1 MVLSMTGFGRGEV
14 DYRGGKIIVE
24 VLTVNSRYLDISV
37 HGLRD
42 QGAVEMALRETT
54 AEHVNRGRVN
64 ITVKCTG
71 AFCGE
76 RTVTVDED
84 LVKKFG
90 EELDRAK
97 WLLGIEEKVSI
108 DVIAAR
114 PELLEIVEQTDD
126 NGFGDAVLTAAAG
139 AFEQVVTSRRTEGTK
154 LAADLDARLKSAGEV
169 IGRIETRAPEML
181 QNYRDKL
188 RARADTLG
196 ANGISDER
204 VDAEVILFVERSDIA
219 EEITRFRAH
228 IDAALETLGNEGRVG
243 RRLEFLVQELNRET
257 NTIGAKSQD
266 AQVSSAVVELKETL
280 EQVRE
285 QVQNIE

>member
-24 VLTVNSRYLDISV
+24 VLTVNARYLDISV

-54 AEHVNRGRVN
+54 AEHVNRGRIN

-71 AFCGE
+71 AVCGE

-97 WLLGIEEKVSI
+97 WLLGVEEKVSI

-114 PELLEIVEQTDD
+114 PDLIEIVEQTDD
-126 NGFGDAVLTAAAG
+126 DGFGDAVLAAAAG

-154 LAADLDARLKSAGEV
+154 LAADLEERLKSASEI

-188 RARADTLG
+188 RSRAETLG
-196 ANGISDER
+196 ADGILDER

-219 EEITRFRAH
+219 EEITRFRTH
-228 IDAALETLGNEGRVG
+228 IDAALETLGKEGRVG

-266 AQVSSAVVELKETL
+266 AQVSSAVVELKEIL

>member
-14 DYRGGKIIVE
+14 DYRGGKVIVE

-54 AEHVNRGRVN
+54 AEHVNRGRIN

-71 AFCGE
+71 IVCGE

-114 PELLEIVEQTDD
+114 PDLLEIVEQTGDD
-126 NGFGDAVLTAAAG
+126 GFGDAVLAAAAG
-139 AFEQVVTSRRTEGTK
+139 AFEQVVTSRRTEGAK
-154 LAADLDARLKSAGEV
+154 LTVDLEKRFKSAYEV
-169 IGRIETRAPEML
+169 IGRIETLAPEML
-181 QNYRDKL
+181 PSYRDRL
-188 RARADTLG
+188 RARAEALG
-196 ANGISDER
+196 ANEISGER
-204 VDAEVILFVERSDIA
+204 VDAEIILFAERSDIA
-219 EEITRFRAH
+219 EEITRFRTH

-243 RRLEFLVQELNRET
+243 RRLEFLLQELNRET
-257 NTIGAKSQD
+257 NTIGAKSQNP
-266 AQVSSAVVELKETL
+266 QISSAVVELKEIL

>member
-54 AEHVNRGRVN
+54 AEHVNRGRIN

-71 AFCGE
+71 AVCGE

-97 WLLGIEEKVSI
+97 WLLGVEEKVSI

-114 PELLEIVEQTDD
+114 PDLIEIVEQTDD
-126 NGFGDAVLTAAAG
+126 DGFGDAVLAAAAG

-154 LAADLDARLKSAGEV
+154 LAADLEERLKSASEI

-188 RARADTLG
+188 RSRAETLG
-196 ANGISDER
+196 ADGILDER

-219 EEITRFRAH
+219 EEITRFRTH
-228 IDAALETLGNEGRVG
+228 IDAALETLGKEGRVG

-266 AQVSSAVVELKETL
+266 AQVSSAVVELKEIL

>member
-24 VLTVNSRYLDISV
+24 ILTVNSRYLDISV

-42 QGAVEMALRETT
+42 QGAIEMALRETT
-54 AEHVNRGRVN
+54 SEHVNRGRVN

-71 AFCGE
+71 GVYGE

-126 NGFGDAVLTAAAG
+126 GGFGDAVLAAAAG
-139 AFEQVVTSRRTEGTK
+139 AFEQVVTSRRTEGAK
-154 LAADLDARLKSAGEV
+154 LAADLEERLKSAGEV

-181 QNYRDKL
+181 QNYRDRL
-188 RARADTLG
+188 RARAEALG
-196 ANGISDER
+196 ASEISNER
-204 VDAEVILFVERSDIA
+204 VDAEVILFVERSDIT
-219 EEITRFRAH
+219 EEITRFRTH